1 MIARKLNTERGVT
14 LLEVLVAMILTSVG
28 LMMLLHM
35 GMIAL
40 DGNDWSHQTTLA
52 TQAVQQKFEQLRA
65 GDVPALQSGSDSV
78 GSLARTWRVTNVGS
92 HIRKVEVEV
101 VWSDFKSQ
109 RHVNTLST
117 LIRTD
122 SL

>member
-1 MIARKLNTERGVT
+1 MIAQTLNTERGVT
-14 LLEVLVAMILTSVG
+14 LLEVLVAMILTSLG

-40 DGNDWSHQTTLA
+40 DGNDWSNRTTQA

-65 GDVPALQSGSDSV
+65 AGVPALQSGSDSA
-78 GSLARTWRVTNVGS
+78 GGLARTWRVTSAGT
-92 HIRKVEVEV
+92 HLRKVEVEV
-101 VWSDFKSQ
+101 AWSDLKSR
-109 RHVNTLST
+109 RHVNTLKT